1 MWVNDNLF
9 QEKYDN
15 NWWIGRLVKEGCDV
29 GFIPS
34 PVKLENLRIQ
44 QTQTRSKLYS
54 SKTSSSS
61 NIGAAGNDVS
71 RGSTPPTPGMSYPRH
86 SLFLGVLDRCIFS
99 RATRRL
105 VCSEEDDVNVFLL
118 HSCALD
124 PNFEF
129 LTGVLKF
136 LRWSVHESRKFI
148 PSRQPLSSEVE

>member
-1 MWVNDNLF
+1 MF

-44 QTQTRSKLYS
+44 QSQTRTAKLYS

-71 RGSTPPTPGMSYPRH
+71 RGSTPPTPGMSYPTI
-86 SLFLGVLDRCIFS
+86 FINFCFVL
-99 RATRRL
+99 
-105 VCSEEDDVNVFLL
+105 
-118 HSCALD
+118 
-124 PNFEF
+124 
-129 LTGVLKF
+129 
-136 LRWSVHESRKFI
+136 
-148 PSRQPLSSEVE
+148 

>member
-71 RGSTPPTPGMSYPRH
+71 RGSTPPTPGMSHPRH
-86 SLFLGVLDRCIFS
+86 SLFLGVLAAVNFFPGPRGDSFAGRRTLLMFFYFTPTHLITTPQFWIFNERFRILTLVS
-99 RATRRL
+99 TRVPKIR
-105 VCSEEDDVNVFLL
+105 
-118 HSCALD
+118 
-124 PNFEF
+124 P
-129 LTGVLKF
+129 
-136 LRWSVHESRKFI
+136 I
-148 PSRQPLSSEVE
+148 PSTFE

>member
-1 MWVNDNLF
+1 M

-44 QTQTRSKLYS
+44 QSQTRTAKLYS

-71 RGSTPPTPGMSYPRH
+71 RGSTPPTPGMSRPPQLLL
-86 SLFLGVLDRCIFS
+86 LFLMLTMFVLFRS
-99 RATRRL
+99 LLL
-105 VCSEEDDVNVFLL
+105 VF
-118 HSCALD
+118 
-124 PNFEF
+124 
-129 LTGVLKF
+129 F
-136 LRWSVHESRKFI
+136 LRMRNRYLLLMFNVVF
-148 PSRQPLSSEVE
+148 